1 MNRHLFKLF
10 GKYDTQ
16 LGYIAGTNSTVVK
29 FGYWIES
36 VVNSKTF
43 ASLDNAD
50 TYDFKPLYQ
59 DNYATEELAEKA
71 RIAWRDFQFINSK
84 EITRRK

>member
-16 LGYIAGTNSTVVK
+16 LGYIAGTGATVVK

-43 ASLDNAD
+43 
-50 TYDFKPLYQ
+50 TYVFKQLYQ
-59 DNYATEELAEKA
+59 DHYASEELAEKA
-71 RIAWRDFQFINSK
+71 RIAWRDFQFINSL

>member
-43 ASLDNAD
+43 ANLDTAD
-50 TYDFKPLYQ
+50 TYVFKQLYQ
-59 DNYATEELAEKA
+59 DHYASEELAEKA